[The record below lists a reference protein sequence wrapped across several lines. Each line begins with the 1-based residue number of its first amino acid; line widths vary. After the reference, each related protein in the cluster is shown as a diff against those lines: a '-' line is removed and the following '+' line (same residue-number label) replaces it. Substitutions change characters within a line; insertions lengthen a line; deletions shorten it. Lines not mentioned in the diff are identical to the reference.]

1 MTLESKFLLLTQLNV
16 PKIFSYFTQL
26 HHTPM
31 NFNVKMDDK
40 KLKVDIEKTNL
51 KDILIYCKPKE
62 RLVLMKKFGLD
73 GSKETPLQRIGKEYS
88 LTRERIRQIETQALM
103 RFRRLIVGNETYM
116 EVLQEAKK
124 ILDVHGGLLCE
135 DVLISKLVNKN
146 IFKFTR
152 QELKLILVSDFD
164 VTYLKRNK
172 YLNKAFYLEPLYED
186 LLTKMVL
193 TISAYFEKRN
203 KSQDLY
209 EFIGRMKE
217 NFAKDY
223 KEVHYMKNDLFYVN
237 FFDSIREINVFD
249 GKIGLP
255 TFADVNPKTIKLKIL
270 YTMRRINKPIHY
282 QELPSKIM
290 ERFPAKNV
298 KINTV
303 HNELVKNNDLFVNL
317 GLGIYGLKER
327 GYEGGMVKE
336 ILVRIFERNDR
347 AMNVKELCKEM
358 LKEKMVSPNT
368 VMLNLQ
374 KYKDL
379 FKRVEKGVYELIK
392 SKK

>member
-1 MTLESKFLLLTQLNV
+1 
-16 PKIFSYFTQL
+16 
-26 HHTPM
+26 M

-62 RLVLMKKFGLD
+62 RLVLMRKFGLD
-73 GSKETPLQRIGKEYS
+73 GSRETPLQRIGTEYS

-124 ILDVHGGLLCE
+124 VLDAHGGILCE
-135 DVLISKLVNKN
+135 DILISKLFNKN
-146 IFKFTR
+146 IFKFTK
-152 QELKLILVSDFD
+152 QEIKLILISDFD

-172 YLNKAFYLEPLYED
+172 YLNKSFYLEPLYED
-186 LLTKMVL
+186 LMTKMVL
-193 TISAYFEKRN
+193 TIAAYFEKRQ

-209 EFIGRMKE
+209 EFIGHLKE
-217 NFAKDY
+217 SFVKDHQDI
-223 KEVHYMKNDLFYVN
+223 HYLKNDLFYVN
-237 FFDSIREINVFD
+237 FFESIREISIFD

-255 TFADVNPKTIKLKIL
+255 EFADVNPKTIKLKVL
-270 YTMRRINKPIHY
+270 YTMRRINKPIHF

-303 HNELVKNNDLFVNL
+303 HNELVKNNTIFVNL

-336 ILVRIFERNDR
+336 ILVRIFEKNDR
-347 AMNVKELCKEM
+347 PMNVKELCREM

-374 KYKDL
+374 KFKDL
-379 FKRVEKGVYELIK
+379 FKRVEKGVYELVK
-392 SKK
+392 QPKKK

>member
-1 MTLESKFLLLTQLNV
+1 MYQ
-16 PKIFSYFTQL
+16 KISLIFTQL
-26 HHTPM
+26 HLIVM

-103 RFRRLIVGNETYM
+103 RFRRLIVGNDTYM

-124 ILDVHGGLLCE
+124 VLDVHGGLLCE
-135 DVLISKLVNKN
+135 DILISKLVNKN
-146 IFKFTR
+146 IFKFSK

-186 LLTKMVL
+186 FLTKMVL

-209 EFIGRMKE
+209 EFIGWMKE

-223 KEVHYMKNDLFYVN
+223 KDVHYMKNDLFYVN

-270 YTMRRINKPIHY
+270 YTMRRINKPVHY

-327 GYEGGMVKE
+327 WYEGGMVKE
-336 ILVRIFERNDR
+336 ILVRIFDRNDR

-379 FKRVEKGVYELIK
+379 FRRVEKGVYELVK

>member
-1 MTLESKFLLLTQLNV
+1 
-16 PKIFSYFTQL
+16 
-26 HHTPM
+26 
-31 NFNVKMDDK
+31 MDDK

-73 GSKETPLQRIGKEYS
+73 GSKEIPLQRIGKEYS

-103 RFRRLIVGNETYM
+103 RFRRLIVGNDTYM

-124 ILDVHGGLLCE
+124 VLDVHGGILCE
-135 DVLISKLVNKN
+135 DILISKLVNKN
-146 IFKFTR
+146 IFKFTK

-193 TISAYFEKRN
+193 TIAAYFEKRA

-209 EFIGRMKE
+209 EFIGWMKE

-223 KEVHYMKNDLFYVN
+223 KDVHYMKNDLFYVN
-237 FFDSIREINVFD
+237 FFESIREINVFD

-255 TFADVNPKTIKLKIL
+255 TFPDVNPKTIKLKIL
-270 YTMRRINKPIHY
+270 YTMRRINKPVHY

-290 ERFPAKNV
+290 ERFPAKAV

-327 GYEGGMVKE
+327 WYEGGMVKE
-336 ILVRIFERNDR
+336 ILVRIFEKNDR
-347 AMNVKELCKEM
+347 PMNVKELCKEM

-374 KYKDL
+374 KYKEM
-379 FKRVEKGVYELIK
+379 FKRIEKGVYELIK
-392 SKK
+392 TKK

>member
-1 MTLESKFLLLTQLNV
+1 
-16 PKIFSYFTQL
+16 
-26 HHTPM
+26 M

-124 ILDVHGGLLCE
+124 VLDVHGGLLCE
-135 DVLISKLVNKN
+135 DILISKLVNKN
-146 IFKFTR
+146 IFKFSK

-193 TISAYFEKRN
+193 TISSYFEKRA

-209 EFIGRMKE
+209 EFIGWMKE

-223 KEVHYMKNDLFYVN
+223 KDVHYMKNDLFYVN
-237 FFDSIREINVFD
+237 FFESIREINVFD

-255 TFADVNPKTIKLKIL
+255 NFADVNPKTIKLKIL
-270 YTMRRINKPIHY
+270 YTMRRINKPVHY

-290 ERFPAKNV
+290 EWFPAKAV

-379 FKRVEKGVYELIK
+379 FKRVEKGVYELVK
-392 SKK
+392 TSKK

>member
-1 MTLESKFLLLTQLNV
+1 
-16 PKIFSYFTQL
+16 
-26 HHTPM
+26 M

-40 KLKVDIEKTNL
+40 KIKVDIEKTNL

-62 RLVLMKKFGLD
+62 RLILMKKFGLD
-73 GSKETPLQRIGKEYS
+73 GSKEIPLQRIWKEYS

-103 RFRRLIVGNETYM
+103 RFRRLIVWNDTYM

-124 ILDVHGGLLCE
+124 IIDAHGGILCE
-135 DVLISKLVNKN
+135 STLISKMVNKN
-146 IFKFTR
+146 IFKFSK
-152 QELKLILVSDFD
+152 QEIKLVLVSDFD

-186 LLTKMVL
+186 MLTKMVL
-193 TISAYFEKRN
+193 YVQAYFEKRN

-209 EFIGRMKE
+209 EFIGYLKE
-217 NFAKDY
+217 NFAKDF
-223 KEVHYMKNDLFYVN
+223 KDVHYLKSDLFYVN
-237 FFDSIREINVFD
+237 FFDTIREISVFD

-255 TFADVNPKTIKLKIL
+255 IFADVNPKTIKLKIL

-290 ERFPAKNV
+290 EWFPAKNI

-303 HNELVKNNDLFVNL
+303 HNELVKNNDIFVNL
-317 GLGIYGLKER
+317 GLWIYGLKER
-327 GYEGGMVKE
+327 WYEWGMVKE
-336 ILVRIFERNDR
+336 ILVRIFEKNDR
-347 AMNVKELCKEM
+347 PMNVKELCKEM

-379 FKRVEKGVYELIK
+379 FKRVEKWVYELV
-392 SKK
+392 KK